1 VSAGDESQRPGF
13 LILWSAP
20 GIEDSE
26 ARFHASLNTCN
37 GCHGPETNSG
47 FLMITPRFPGDGEAF
62 LAPFITGTVVFDPF
76 TGEQRTLNDLAR
88 RREDLT
94 GLVCPPGTVTSAP
107 PPPPPGSAASAG
119 GPPDGDAAAL
129 AAPGWPPLTER

>member
-1 VSAGDESQRPGF
+1 FND
-13 LILWSAP
+13 LIQWSAP

-47 FLMITPRFPGDGEAF
+47 FLQISPRFPGSGEAI

-76 TGEQRTLNDLAR
+76 TGEPRTLNDLAR

-94 GLVCPPGTVTSAP
+94 QLVCPPGTETGSPP
-107 PPPPPGSAASAG
+107 PPPPPGL
-119 GPPDGDAAAL
+119 PPAL
-129 AAPGWPPLTER
+129 PPPRVGLPR